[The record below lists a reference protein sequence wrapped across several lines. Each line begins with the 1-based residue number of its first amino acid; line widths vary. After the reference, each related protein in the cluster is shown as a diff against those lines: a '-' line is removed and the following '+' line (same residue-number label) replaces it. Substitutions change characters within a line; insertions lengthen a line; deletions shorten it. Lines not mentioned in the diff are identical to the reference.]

1 MRIIKKII
9 IDQKIKKSLI
19 VLSTMMNNNKIINLI
34 YEQIDKSING
44 NINKQINK

>member
-19 VLSTMMNNNKIINLI
+19 VLSTMNNNKIINLI
-34 YEQIDKSING
+34 YEQINKSING